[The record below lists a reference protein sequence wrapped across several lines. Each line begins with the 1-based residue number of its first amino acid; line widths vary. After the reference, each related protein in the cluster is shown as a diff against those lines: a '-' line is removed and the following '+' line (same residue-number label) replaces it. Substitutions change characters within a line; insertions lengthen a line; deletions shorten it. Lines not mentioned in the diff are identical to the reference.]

1 MISNVF
7 GIYESQGK
15 FEWGFVY
22 VNLGFFKFVFYATIG
37 VSYDLGGC
45 SGRGGGGYGSEYDM
59 LDVMVAERWRE
70 FWFGWL

>member
-15 FEWGFVY
+15 FEWGFEY

-45 SGRGGGGYGSEYDM
+45 SGRGGGGCGSE
-59 LDVMVAERWRE
+59 
-70 FWFGWL
+70 